1 MYRALYRKW
10 RPDTFDEVY
19 GQEHIVKTLKREV
32 ESGKLSH
39 AYIFTGSRGTG
50 KTSCAKIL
58 AKAVNCLHPVNGN
71 PCNECEI
78 CRGIDDGSL
87 TDIVEMDAASNNSV
101 DDIREL
107 REEVL
112 YAPVAAKYRVYIID
126 EVHMLSSSAYNAL
139 LKTLEE
145 PPAHVIFI
153 LATTDIHKVIPTI
166 QSRCQRFDFKRLSA
180 DKIVRRLQFIAD
192 KENVTL
198 TDRAAHFIANI
209 SDGGMR
215 DALSLLDRCLSL
227 TDSIDEK
234 IVSEAAGAASIEKL
248 FEFSDYVASCDFSSA
263 VSLISDLYGEYCDI
277 TNLCSGLLNHYRN
290 LMIAKAINNCSGLI
304 ICSEDELKQFRASS
318 EKYSMNK
325 ILECIDIILKAS
337 DSLKFASNKKIILEA
352 AVIRMCS
359 LADKYS
365 APVYAEENSRIEAL
379 ENKLNEL
386 ISLVSAG
393 GTIAAPEKEE
403 EAPTEVSVP
412 EPVKE
417 ELPEKDEAPEP
428 VVPSFNKKTEEKP
441 EPEEEEEAGTDET
454 ETDEQDDEPIPGQV
468 PWPGAEEA
476 EEEKEE
482 EPAPQPEV
490 KAPEVPEVPAAPAQ
504 DTPFMLWPE
513 IIEKIMKY
521 NMPLYSVLVSTTAIL
536 RNGKIIIMTDNPTL
550 KAFIVNNNYA
560 QDLKRAI
567 IEVTGKEMKAA
578 ISIVGEKSKQE
589 NKPNTPLDTLKNKIN
604 ELKEQE
610 T

>member
-166 QSRCQRFDFKRLSA
+166 LSRCQRFDFKRLSA
-180 DKIVRRLQFIAD
+180 DEIVRRLQFIAD

-248 FEFSDYVASCDFSSA
+248 FEFSDYVAACDFSSA

-393 GTIAAPEKEE
+393 GTISTPEKEE
-403 EAPTEVSVP
+403 KTPAAVSVP

-428 VVPSFNKKTEEKP
+428 VVPSFNKKPEEKP
-441 EPEEEEEAGTDET
+441 EPEAEEEAGTDET
-454 ETDEQDDEPIPGQV
+454 EPDEQDDEPIPGQV

-476 EEEKEE
+476 EEEEKEE

-490 KAPEVPEVPAAPAQ
+490 KAPEVPAAPAQ
-504 DTPFMLWPE
+504 DTPFILWPE

-578 ISIVGEKSKQE
+578 ISIVGEKSEQE

-604 ELKEQE
+604 EFKEQE